1 MTIKNSQAGPQLDVS
16 AAAAEWERWREL
28 EAIAGTE
35 HVRAAVREDAIDGR
49 MPSAIVEPASG
60 DDVAK
65 ALRFAN
71 DNGLMV
77 AARGGGT
84 KLSWGNPARG
94 LDLIISTQRLGGVL
108 EHAWGDMTAT
118 VQAGCTVQV
127 FQQSLAQHGQRLAL
141 DPLWPERATIAGVL
155 ATNDSGSLRVRFG
168 GLRDLIIGVTVA
180 LPDGTLAKSGG
191 KVVKNVAGYDL
202 PKLLTGSLGT
212 LGIITQAIFRLHP
225 LPRATQSVTVVCA
238 GAAQLHQL
246 LLAILDS
253 QLAFTGLQA
262 RMQMD
267 SAPQLDVRFEGVPGA
282 IDAQLQHLCQL
293 AGKNKMQ
300 HVDGDAKIWAAR
312 EDLFLTAAAHATFSV
327 VAKFSILPSKISLL
341 PGQINQILQSQS
353 HFKDVQWK
361 LVAQATGLGY
371 LRLWGSAAQSLGD
384 AVQRLRA
391 EFERQSGSLV
401 LLQCPLE
408 LKTAVDAWG
417 SAGDALP
424 LMRRVKQQFDP
435 LGILNPGRFVGGL

>member
-1 MTIKNSQAGPQLDVS
+1 MMIKNSQAAPQFSVS
-16 AAAAEWERWREL
+16 APGWERWRGL

-35 HVRAAVREDAIDGR
+35 HVRAAGLEDAIDGQT
-49 MPSAIVEPASG
+49 PAAIVEPASG
-60 DDVAK
+60 EEVAQ

-71 DNGLMV
+71 ENGLIV

-84 KLSWGNPARG
+84 KLGWGNPARG
-94 LDLIISTQRLGGVL
+94 LDLIISTRRLGDVL

-127 FQQSLAQHGQRLAL
+127 FQQTLAQHGQRLAL
-141 DPLWPERATIAGVL
+141 DPLWPERATIGGVL
-155 ATNDSGSLRVRFG
+155 ATNDSGSLRGRFG

-225 LPRATQSVTVVCA
+225 LPRATQSVSVVCA
-238 GAAQLHQL
+238 GATELHQL

-282 IDAQLQHLCQL
+282 IDAQLQRLCQL

-300 HVDGDAKIWAAR
+300 HIDADDAAEIWKAR
-312 EDLFLTAAAHATFSV
+312 EDLFLTDGAQPALSV
-327 VAKFSILPSKISLL
+327 VAKFSILPSKISSL
-341 PGQINQILQSQS
+341 PEQINQTLQSQS

-371 LRLWGSAAQSLGD
+371 LRLRGSATQSLGD

-401 LLQCPLE
+401 LLQSPSE
-408 LKTAVDAWG
+408 LKTTMDAWG

-435 LGILNPGRFVGGL
+435 RGILNPGRFLGGL